1 VLKLGKLDL
10 KTEHLLAKQK
20 AGIIVEQLAV
30 PKGEW
35 ASSKDNYLEN

>member
-1 VLKLGKLDL
+1 VLKVGKLDL
-10 KTEHLLAKQK
+10 ITAHPLAKLK
-20 AGIIVEQLAV
+20 VGMMVEQLAV